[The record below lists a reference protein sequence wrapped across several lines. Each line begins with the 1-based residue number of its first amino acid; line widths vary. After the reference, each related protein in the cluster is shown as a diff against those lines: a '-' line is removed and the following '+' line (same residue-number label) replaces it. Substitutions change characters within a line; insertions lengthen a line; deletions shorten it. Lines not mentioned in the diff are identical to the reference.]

1 MTSFALALDIGGTH
15 ITAALIGP
23 QGIWP
28 ASSVRAPVD
37 EAWPAE
43 RILEI
48 WAQTALTAAQAGP
61 ACQQIVASMPGP
73 FDYQR
78 GVALFNQKM
87 LALTGLDIHQQL
99 RQRWAGTPL
108 EQLPLTF
115 INDAAAFA
123 LGELHYGQG
132 RGAGRLLGLTL
143 GTGFGSGFVVG
154 GQVVTSGPDVPA
166 GGTIWQLPL
175 RGGIAE
181 DFVSGAW
188 LQRHYADLTGGPCP
202 AQKTVQQIAEA
213 AQQGDAAA
221 RQVFEQFGHDIGEAL
236 ATCVQHFR
244 PDLIVV
250 GGQIS
255 RAWTLF
261 SGPAQQ
267 RLLPFKLARSDL
279 LDHANLL
286 GATHAAARPSQTAP
300 PDLASLQPAR
310 AHSPSTH
317 SPSTPLPDGG
327 SYE

>member
-1 MTSFALALDIGGTH
+1 MSSFTLALDIGGTH

-28 ASSVRAPVD
+28 GSSVRAPIT

-43 RILEI
+43 RILET
-48 WAQTALTAAQAGP
+48 WAQTALTAACAGP

-73 FDYQR
+73 FDYQH

-87 LALTGLDIHQQL
+87 LALTDLNIHQQL
-99 RQRWAGTPL
+99 RQRWTGTPL
-108 EQLPLTF
+108 EGLPLTF

-123 LGELHYGQG
+123 LGELYYGQG
-132 RGAGRLLGLTL
+132 RGVGRLLGVTL
-143 GTGFGSGFVVG
+143 GTGFGSGFLVN
-154 GQVVTSGPDVPA
+154 GQVITSGPEVPA

-175 RGGIAE
+175 RGGVAE

-188 LQRHYADLTGGPCP
+188 VQRHYADLTGRRCD
-202 AQKTVQQIAEA
+202 VQQIAEH
-213 AQQGDAAA
+213 AQQGEAAA
-221 RQVFEQFGHDIGEAL
+221 LQVFRQFGQDIGEAL
-236 ATCVQHFR
+236 ATCVQHFK

-255 RAWTLF
+255 RAWPLF
-261 SGPAQQ
+261 GGPAQQ

-286 GATHAAARPSQTAP
+286 GAAHAAARRSQAAP
-300 PDLASLQPAR
+300 PDLPGLQPAR
-310 AHSPSTH
+310 VH